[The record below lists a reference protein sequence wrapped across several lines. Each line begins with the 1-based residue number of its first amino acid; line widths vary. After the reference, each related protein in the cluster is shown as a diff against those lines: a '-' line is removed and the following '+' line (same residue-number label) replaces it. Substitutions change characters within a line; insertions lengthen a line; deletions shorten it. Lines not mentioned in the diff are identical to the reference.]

1 MKYLEG
7 EHVRLRATEPE
18 DLDVL
23 YAWEND
29 SDIWLVSDTLVPF
42 SRYQLRCF
50 LENDRHDIFAA
61 HQLRMMID
69 LHDGRTVGTIDL
81 FDFDARNGRAG
92 LGILIAS
99 PEDRRKGLAAE
110 ALGLLADYCR
120 DVLQLHQVYAC
131 VPEHNTAS
139 RRLFAASG
147 YALTGVRRE
156 WLRTPNGYEDEM
168 IFQLMLD
175 SPAV

>member
-7 EHVRLRATEPE
+7 EHIRLRATEPE
-18 DLDVL
+18 DLDLL

-42 SRYQLRCF
+42 SRYHLRCF

-81 FDFDARNGRAG
+81 FDYDARNGRAG

-99 PEDRRKGLAAE
+99 PQDRRKGLAAE
-110 ALGLLADYCR
+110 AVKLMADYCR
-120 DVLQLHQVYAC
+120 DVLQMHQIYAC
-131 VPEHNTAS
+131 VPEGNTS
-139 RRLFAASG
+139 SMLLFSAAG
-147 YALTGVRRE
+147 FTWTGVRRD
-156 WLRTPNGYEDEM
+156 WIKTPNGYEGEM
-168 IFQLMLD
+168 IFQLILD